1 MSELSILIDE
11 SGDFGET
18 RDVRDYYLVTFV
30 FHDQSKD
37 ITPEIKKLKENVRLL
52 KHSSP
57 GFTPPG
63 IIPTGGCTTA
73 HTVITVHPVILTEHL
88 ALFAEPGTPRVAAGS
103 FRLLGHFRTSIQI
116 IKKPRSS

>member
-37 ITPEIKKLKENVRLL
+37 ITPEIKKLEENVRLL
-52 KHSSP
+52 KHSIEYIHTGP
-57 GFTPPG
+57 
-63 IIPTGGCTTA
+63 IIRKED
-73 HTVITVHPVILTEHL
+73 IFQNYSLDERRKMI
-88 ALFAEPGTPRVAAGS
+88 FS
-103 FRLLGHFRTSIQI
+103 
-116 IKKPRSS
+116 

>member
-37 ITPEIKKLKENVRLL
+37 ITPEIKKLEENVRLL
-52 KHSSP
+52 KHSIEYIHT
-57 GFTPPG
+57 GFGKRT
-63 IIPTGGCTTA
+63 
-73 HTVITVHPVILTEHL
+73 
-88 ALFAEPGTPRVAAGS
+88 S
-103 FRLLGHFRTSIQI
+103 FRTTPWMSEE
-116 IKKPRSS
+116 K